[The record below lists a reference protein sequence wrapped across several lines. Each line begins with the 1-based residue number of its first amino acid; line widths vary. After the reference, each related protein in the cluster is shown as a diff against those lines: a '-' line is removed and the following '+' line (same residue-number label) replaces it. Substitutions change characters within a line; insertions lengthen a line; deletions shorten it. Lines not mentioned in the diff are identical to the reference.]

1 MRPPVQANGAAQ
13 LDFDRIGMDLG
24 FLVVLLNLQTHS
36 ATQEPG
42 SNGLQGR
49 LPAAVFAPRHL
60 GRTHDQAQAPA
71 DMAPP
76 EP

>member
-1 MRPPVQANGAAQ
+1 MVTEQTPHTAANIYFSPDGLTAQQMRPPVQAN
-13 LDFDRIGMDLG
+13 
-24 FLVVLLNLQTHS
+24 
-36 ATQEPG
+36 EPG

-71 DMAPP
+71 NMAPP

>member
-13 LDFDRIGMDLG
+13 LNFDRIGMDPG
-24 FLVVLLNLQTHS
+24 FLAVLPNLQTHS

-49 LPAAVFAPRHL
+49 LPAAVFVPRHL